1 MQHFQI
7 LEDHALPD
15 RAQLA
20 LSLPKGPRALM
31 LKWIAVLFAV
41 TRMSEPEARGP
52 EEHDKWL
59 K

>member
-1 MQHFQI
+1 MQRFQM

-15 RAQLA
+15 RAR
-20 LSLPKGPRALM
+20 PRALM
-31 LKWIAVLFAV
+31 LKWIAVLFAF

-52 EEHDKWL
+52 EDHDKSL